1 MFYEDVDLGW
11 RLNLLGHRV
20 RFEPRSLAYHRH
32 HVTMKRFGQWRE
44 HYLLERNALFSMYKN
59 YDDASLARALPAAM
73 ALAVRRGMERGG
85 TDPHALDLQRGSGGS
100 ATVENEEHCGARRR
114 VVVGT
119 GEPLAERM
127 AGPAIRAWEI
137 ASALCLEH
145 EVELVSLGDCTVTH
159 PRFRCSAGSG
169 RDLRRLE
176 AWCDVL
182 IFQGLLLNIHP
193 WLKDSHKVLV
203 VDVYDPFHLEALE
216 QAKDLGEASR
226 EATVRDCVSAL
237 NDQLLRGDFFLCAST
252 KQRDFWL
259 GQMAALGRINPAT
272 YDEDESL
279 ESLIAVVPF
288 GVGSTPPVHTRPAI
302 KGVVPGIGPDDKVIL
317 WGGGIWNWFDPLT
330 LLRAVDRLRHRRPE
344 V

>member
-1 MFYEDVDLGW
+1 MLSSRPW
-11 RLNLLGHRV
+11 KIRTSHHASSR
-20 RFEPRSLAYHRH
+20 RRSRP
-32 HVTMKRFGQWRE
+32 
-44 HYLLERNALFSMYKN
+44 
-59 YDDASLARALPAAM
+59 LPA
-73 ALAVRRGMERGG
+73 LHRKRGCV
-85 TDPHALDLQRGSGGS
+85 
-100 ATVENEEHCGARRR
+100 TVQSPSETSSTSCSRHN
-114 VVVGT
+114 
-119 GEPLAERM
+119 AEAISQARM

-182 IFQGLLLNIHP
+182 IFQGLLLNIHT

-330 LLRAVDRLRHRRPE
+330 LLRAVDRLRHRRPRE
-344 V
+344 